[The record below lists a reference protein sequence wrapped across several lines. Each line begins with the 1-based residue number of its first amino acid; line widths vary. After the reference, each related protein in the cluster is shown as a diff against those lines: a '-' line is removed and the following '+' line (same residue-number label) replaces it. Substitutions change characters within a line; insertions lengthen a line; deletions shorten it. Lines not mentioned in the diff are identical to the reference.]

1 MMRAVLIADQLA
13 RRPVYLTELEP
24 EIAHL
29 FSVEPAGPLFRVT
42 RGPDLDQAVA
52 AR

>member
-1 MMRAVLIADQLA
+1 MLRAVLIADQLP

-29 FSVEPAGPLFRVT
+29 FTVERAGPLYRVVGGPELT
-42 RGPDLDQAVA
+42 RATD
-52 AR
+52 